1 MRIDP
6 NQGSQISESSRLSA
20 GPQTSNSN
28 SALARAGTGQDLAQ
42 LSGAHA
48 LVQALAAEAS
58 QLPEVR
64 EEKVSALRQ
73 AVESGTYQPD
83 PQKVA
88 GALVSDLLVA
98 RAA

>member
-1 MRIDP
+1 MRIDSNRSGQVP
-6 NQGSQISESSRLSA
+6 ESEPSAPSSQAASSGSSA
-20 GPQTSNSN
+20 
-28 SALARAGTGQDLAQ
+28 AGGVPGQDQAQ
-42 LSGAHA
+42 LSGAHT

-73 AVESGTYQPD
+73 AVESGSYQTSSE
-83 PQKVA
+83 KVA
-88 GALVSDLLVA
+88 EALFSHLWTA

>member
-6 NQGSQISESSRLSA
+6 NQGSQISESRLSA
-20 GPQTSNSN
+20 SPQSPGSN
-28 SALARAGTGQDLAQ
+28 SAAARAGADQDQAQ

-83 PQKVA
+83 SQKVA
-88 GALVSDLLVA
+88 GALVSTLLIA